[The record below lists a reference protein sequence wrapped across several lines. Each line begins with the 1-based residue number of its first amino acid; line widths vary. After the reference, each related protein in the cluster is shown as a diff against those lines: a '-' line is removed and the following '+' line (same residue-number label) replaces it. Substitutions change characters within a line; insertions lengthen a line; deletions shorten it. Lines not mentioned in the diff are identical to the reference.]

1 MFFFLMIRRPPR
13 SKRTDTLFSYT
24 TLFRSIRVSKV
35 DDRLLRIRKV
45 DAVDRAFASQMGQVN
60 ASVEDRDRHTARS
73 PRRSI
78 AGVGTEQTAPRN
90 LRPAK
95 TFKGRDIEAELL
107 RPADRKSTRLNSSH
121 QCAARMPSSA

>member
-1 MFFFLMIRRPPR
+1 MRI
-13 SKRTDTLFSYT
+13 SDWS
-24 TLFRSIRVSKV
+24 SDVCSS
-35 DDRLLRIRKV
+35 DLRIRKV

-107 RPADRKSTRLNSSH
+107 RHARGVPAKCETRDRKSTRLNSSH
-121 QCAARMPSSA
+121 